1 MKNILTAIAL
11 LGIAIILPAQ
21 NRIYVHHAA
30 NGANNGQTWSDA
42 FSDLQTALLAAQGG
56 DEVWVSEGT
65 YYPTNGTDRSV
76 SFEPKSGVQLY
87 GGFEGNETTLGQRDW
102 AAHVTYLSG
111 DIGIPGDSTDNSLNI
126 VYLFQSDS
134 NTVLDG
140 FAVCFGLADN
150 LPGANSSRD
159 RAICGAGLYIEA
171 GNWDAFPNIQNCRF
185 MQNTAN
191 SFGGGV
197 MVNGATAAGVAPRF
211 VNCRFEE
218 NRSLGSGGGLA
229 RFGGSWAE
237 RGKEFEGCAF
247 SQNRAAVHGGGL
259 HYSDTQGS
267 NTVEIYACSF
277 EGNRAANRG
286 GGAYFLAGKAGKS
299 GLYIQN
305 CGFEANI
312 ALEGAAIDIFTN
324 GNDFDGEAVIDSCVF
339 LKNISPSGGNAP
351 SIIYSDQFGTPQT
364 LVKLSNSKLEA
375 NRSHRDIVFFGWLD
389 AMTITEGTLFYRDT
403 AIEILGNSAISS
415 SQLVRSRFSSN
426 RADRLVD
433 IDYSDATVVPS
444 FHGIN
449 CVFDENKRLINFITG
464 FGFSYHIDSVFFTNF
479 NFLENEVYNFVT
491 GPFGSNLDVVLK
503 NMIMKKSVFSSYD
516 RFYFSSSVLGYPDC
530 QSLPSNVT
538 CGPNNLFNLD
548 PQFRDTANHDYSLLP
563 CSPLINAGSN
573 AAAMGIL
580 TDIAGNPR
588 IQGGTVDIGAYESP
602 AFALAAEPQVQPACV
617 GSSNG
622 SIAITPVFGCEPYTY
637 DWLPDAGNGPQLNGL
652 LPGNYLLT
660 ITDGSGRQILD
671 TVQVAS
677 APLPVLNP
685 VVTDVQCGTT
695 LGGSIAANVSNGT
708 APFHYQWQPLAA
720 DTSLI
725 TRLSPGAYSLTVS
738 DANGCQDSASANIS
752 LLGLLSLMV
761 DGQGISC
768 FGETD
773 GWLSATPLTGAS
785 PFSWDWQGWAGT
797 DSVAQPLGPGMY
809 AVTVSD
815 VFGCTATYTFP
826 PMNQPDSLYATV
838 GTQDQTNLSMP
849 NGAAVV
855 TTISGGMAP
864 YGFDWSTGSTQQ
876 AIAGL
881 TAGDYTVT
889 VTDKN
894 GCEVVVEVV
903 VDLMV
908 SSTEEEAGSVL
919 LMYPNP
925 AVDWVKIV
933 FPASKD
939 GCSVELAD
947 NLGRVLKSTI
957 LPSSSDHCQLDLRE
971 LPSGSYVVTVRF
983 GANRGV
989 FVGKVLK
996 Q

>member
-30 NGANNGQTWSDA
+30 SGANNGQTWADA

-65 YYPTNGTDRSV
+65 YYPTSGTDRSV

-87 GGFEGNETTLGQRDW
+87 GGFVGNETTLGQRDW

-111 DIGIPGDSTDNSLNI
+111 DIGIPNDSTDNSLNI

-140 FAVCFGLADN
+140 FTVCFGLADN
-150 LPGANSSRD
+150 LSGANSSRD
-159 RAICGAGLYIEA
+159 RAICGGGLYIEA
-171 GNWDAFPNIQNCRF
+171 GNWDALPNIQNCLF

-197 MVNGATAAGVAPRF
+197 MINGASAAGVAPSF
-211 VNCRFEE
+211 VKCRFEE

-229 RFGGSWAE
+229 RFGGSWTE
-237 RGKEFEGCAF
+237 RGNEFESCAF
-247 SQNRAAVHGGGL
+247 SQNRAVVHGGGL
-259 HYSDTQGS
+259 YYSDTQGP
-267 NTVEIYACSF
+267 NTVTLYGCTF

-286 GGAYFLAGKAGKS
+286 GGAYFLTGKAGKS

-339 LKNISPSGGNAP
+339 LRNISPSGGNAP

-375 NRSHRDIVFFGWLD
+375 NKSHRDIVFFGWLD
-389 AMTITEGTLFYRDT
+389 AMTITEGILFYRDT
-403 AIEILGNSAISS
+403 AIAILVNSAISS
-415 SQLVRSRFSSN
+415 SRLVRTRFSSN

-433 IDYSDATVVPS
+433 IDYSDATIVPS
-444 FHGIN
+444 FYGIN
-449 CVFDENKRLINFITG
+449 SVFDENKRIINFITG
-464 FGFSYHIDSVFFTNF
+464 FSFSYHIDSIFLTNC

-491 GPFGSNLDVVLK
+491 GPFGSNLNVILK
-503 NMIMKKSVFSSYD
+503 NMIMRKSVFSTYNEY
-516 RFYFSSSVLGYPDC
+516 YFSSSVLGYPDC
-530 QSLPSNVT
+530 QSLPPNVT
-538 CGPNNLFNLD
+538 CGPNNLFNFD

-588 IQGGTVDIGAYESP
+588 IQGGTVDIGAFESP
-602 AFALAAEPQVQPACV
+602 AFALAASPEIQPACV

-695 LGGSIAANVSNGT
+695 LGGSIAANVSNGS
-708 APFHYQWQPLAA
+708 APFHYQWQPIAA
-720 DTSLI
+720 DTSLL
-725 TRLSPGAYSLTVS
+725 THLSPGAYSLTVS
-738 DANGCQDSASANIS
+738 DANGCQDSVSASIS
-752 LLGLLSLMV
+752 LLGLLTLMV

-785 PFSWDWQGWAGT
+785 PFFWDWQGWAGT

-826 PMNQPDSLYATV
+826 PMNQPDSLSATV

-864 YGFDWSTGSTQQ
+864 YGFDWSTGSTTQ

-881 TAGDYTVT
+881 TAGDYIVT

-908 SSTEEEAGSVL
+908 SSTEEEAGQVL

-925 AVDWVKIV
+925 AVDWVKV
-933 FPASKD
+933 VVPDSLNNYLLELSDASGKVLHSQ
-939 GCSVELAD
+939 GCGNGDCV
-947 NLGRVLKSTI
+947 
-957 LPSSSDHCQLDLRE
+957 LDLRG
-971 LPSGSYVVTVRF
+971 LPSGAYVLMVKIK
-983 GANRGV
+983 GQLV
-989 FVGKVLK
+989 FTSQVVKK
-996 Q
+996 